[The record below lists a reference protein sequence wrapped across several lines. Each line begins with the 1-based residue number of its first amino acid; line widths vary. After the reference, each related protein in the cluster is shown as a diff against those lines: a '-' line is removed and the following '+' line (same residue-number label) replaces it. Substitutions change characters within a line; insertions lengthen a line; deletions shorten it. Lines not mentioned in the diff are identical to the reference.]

1 MNHDAHQ
8 MKPIWYFVGWMSIII
23 GCLVLTAGVYYLF
36 VPIELNIKLR
46 EMNIS
51 IWWGIILI
59 LGGMLLTIFN
69 RKPAAL

>member
-8 MKPIWYFVGWMSIII
+8 MKPIWYFVGWMLIII